1 MLNIFKRKQNSS
13 LNSPVKIEEKI
24 VYKEDTSKISALE
37 SRLHILEE
45 ENEKLKTALQNIQG
59 GLSQAVSRS
68 QKAVGEF
75 KSNEQNVGI
84 VLSEVSTI
92 EQGTGHLN
100 LVVEET
106 REVVKE
112 VNTNTESVLELI
124 QNIESIATQSKL
136 LSFNASVEAA
146 RAGEAGKGFAVVAME
161 VQKMSVQTS
170 ELLSQIKKG
179 MERITGSSNRLNQS
193 IDRSHEASSKISSTL
208 VNFKE
213 VLVELLERNSNSLQD
228 VYYTNDQIFMS
239 LAKIDH
245 VIWKINTYLSVIHGN
260 AVFDF
265 VDHKNCRLGKWYTG
279 GDGHKNFANVRGY
292 SSLDLPHSKV
302 HNATKSILS
311 LLSSSSGI
319 NYALLTDEVRDM
331 ELASLEV
338 FSILDEILENK
349 PRQH

>member
-1 MLNIFKRKQNSS
+1 MLNLFKKKKSNHSS
-13 LNSPVKIEEKI
+13 IVHKVEEKI
-24 VYKEDTSKISALE
+24 VYREDTAKVSALE

-45 ENEKLKTALQNIQG
+45 ENEKLKSALQNIQS

-68 QKAVGEF
+68 QKAVTEF
-75 KSNEQNVGI
+75 KSNEHNVEI
-84 VLSEVSTI
+84 VLSEVATI

-100 LVVEET
+100 QVVEET

-170 ELLSQIKKG
+170 ELLAQIKKG
-179 MERITGSSNRLNQS
+179 MERITGSSDRLNHS
-193 IDRSHEASSKISSTL
+193 VDRSHEASSKISSTL
-208 VNFKE
+208 INFKE
-213 VLVELLERNSNSLQD
+213 VLVELLNRNSASLED

-245 VIWKINTYLSVIHGN
+245 VIWKINTYLSVIHGS

-265 VDHKNCRLGKWYTG
+265 VDHKNCRLGKWYIG
-279 GDGHKNFANVRGY
+279 GDGHKNFSNVRGY
-292 SSLDLPHSKV
+292 SSLDLPHCKV
-302 HNATKSILS
+302 HNSTKSILS
-311 LLSSSSGI
+311 LLEASSGI
-319 NYALLTDEVRDM
+319 NYEMLTEEARQM
-331 ELASLEV
+331 EIASQEV